1 MKKTTTFG
9 ERLEE
14 ALRLAKQ
21 DRQQLADA
29 LGISVQAVSQ
39 VIVGKTK
46 ALTAENAARA
56 SQQLGVNM
64 LWLCTGEGEPT
75 ASVVEGKSSEGK
87 NQARWPFVVPR
98 EVIDLLTDDQLHSL
112 DAVMAE
118 FVKIATTASKATPTD
133 EWGAPAS
140 SGIIPAVKPATSKRL
155 KHG

>member
-14 ALRLAKQ
+14 ALRLAKK

-56 SQQLGVNM
+56 SLHLGVDM
-64 LWLCTGEGEPT
+64 LWLCTGEGEST
-75 ASVVEGKSSEGK
+75 ASVVEGK
-87 NQARWPFVVPR
+87 NQARWPFLVPR

-118 FVKIATTASKATPTD
+118 FVKIATSASKATPTD
-133 EWGAPAS
+133 DWGAPAS
-140 SGIIPAVKPATSKRL
+140 SGIISAVKPATSKRL